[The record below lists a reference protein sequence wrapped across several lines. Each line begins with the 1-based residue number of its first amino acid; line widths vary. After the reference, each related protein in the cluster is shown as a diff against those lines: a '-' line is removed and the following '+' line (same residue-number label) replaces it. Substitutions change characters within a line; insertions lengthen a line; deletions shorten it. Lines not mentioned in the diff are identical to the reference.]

1 MASSAPSCHSS
12 TRYCHSLS
20 LLLLLLLLL
29 LLFPYHHYQSY
40 KIITHSHH
48 HDHLWRAG
56 KTTRSKS
63 TPLQPGSERF
73 LFKTFSLKNAWLGY
87 VDLFLLATTLLQGF
101 VKARLAMFDKPTP
114 KPSRKLVSGATTFV
128 HLPPCTKINQIQIGQ
143 ISWYAKENWERS
155 SHRRQQQRR
164 REEERMQIQPK
175 RPQEPQSLNFTRPCP
190 SFRSRAM
197 VSLHCQHFNKTV
209 LGQFF
214 TAKIGNFYPFES
226 HKVTIAYSFSH

>member
-1 MASSAPSCHSS
+1 MIIFDAQAKRQGRSRLPYNQVQRDLFKKKFFDESLTRICWFISACNNFTPGLCKSSACHVWQAHSKAEQEAGF
-12 TRYCHSLS
+12 RCHH
-20 LLLLLLLLL
+20 
-29 LLFPYHHYQSY
+29 FC
-40 KIITHSHH
+40 
-48 HDHLWRAG
+48 
-56 KTTRSKS
+56 
-63 TPLQPGSERF
+63 
-73 LFKTFSLKNAWLGY
+73 
-87 VDLFLLATTLLQGF
+87 
-101 VKARLAMFDKPTP
+101 
-114 KPSRKLVSGATTFV
+114 
-128 HLPPCTKINQIQIGQ
+128 PPCTKINQIQIGQ